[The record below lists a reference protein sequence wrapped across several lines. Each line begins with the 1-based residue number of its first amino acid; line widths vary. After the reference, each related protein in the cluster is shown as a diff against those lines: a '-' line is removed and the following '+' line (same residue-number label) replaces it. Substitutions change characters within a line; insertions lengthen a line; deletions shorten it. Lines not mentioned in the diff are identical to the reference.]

1 VQPGSTET
9 NPNIYNGQINPPVVN
24 STETP
29 ISTNNTNNNQA
40 ENEFV
45 STDDSSSSGGG
56 GGTAIVAIIAVLVV
70 LIPVGFAISY
80 IVKKVRERREKQS
93 QELMPLPDHSISNHT

>member
-1 VQPGSTET
+1 LV
-9 NPNIYNGQINPPVVN
+9 NP
-24 STETP
+24 TETP
-29 ISTNNTNNNQA
+29 ISTNNTKNNLTD
-40 ENEFV
+40 NEFV

-80 IVKKVRERREKQS
+80 IVKKIRERREKQN
-93 QELMPLPDHSISNHT
+93 QESMPLPDHSISNHT